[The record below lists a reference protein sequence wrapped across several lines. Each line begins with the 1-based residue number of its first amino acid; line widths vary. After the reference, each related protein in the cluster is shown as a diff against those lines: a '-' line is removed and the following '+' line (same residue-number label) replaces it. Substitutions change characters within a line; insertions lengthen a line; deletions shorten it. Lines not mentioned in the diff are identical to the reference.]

1 MDNKKYILNFGMNQ
15 CKQRI
20 TTIKGI
26 FNKPFTRWYKM
37 EDKQVM
43 VEYGEQ
49 DLKEILSEYIKQ
61 AFIETLNQKEI

>member
-1 MDNKKYILNFGMNQ
+1 
-15 CKQRI
+15 
-20 TTIKGI
+20 
-26 FNKPFTRWYKM
+26 M